1 MCRKLQYFPLDKNN
15 FGKNHKKTKTKTK
28 TKSYGETL

>member
-1 MCRKLQYFPLDKNN
+1 MWGKLQYFPLDKDN
-15 FGKNHKKTKTKTK
+15 FGKNYKKTKTK